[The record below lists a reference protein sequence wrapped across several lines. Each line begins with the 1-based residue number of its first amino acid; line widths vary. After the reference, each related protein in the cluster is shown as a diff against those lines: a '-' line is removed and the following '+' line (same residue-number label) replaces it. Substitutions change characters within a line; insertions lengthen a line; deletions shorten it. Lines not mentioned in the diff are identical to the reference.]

1 MKAGIF
7 EQMTPKKKVELIENV
22 ANSML
27 GLDGMKIV
35 VACDKSRN
43 EDIYNKITFEKIGKQ
58 CLNSINGE
66 FINKKYPNIKGEK
79 FGEKLHQERIKWI
92 KMSL

>member
-27 GLDGMKIV
+27 GLEGMKIV
-35 VACDKSRN
+35 VACDKSRQEN
-43 EDIYNKITFEKIGKQ
+43 IYDKITFDTIGRMFKQNKWRVYKPKI
-58 CLNSINGE
+58 S
-66 FINKKYPNIKGEK
+66 
-79 FGEKLHQERIKWI
+79 
-92 KMSL
+92 